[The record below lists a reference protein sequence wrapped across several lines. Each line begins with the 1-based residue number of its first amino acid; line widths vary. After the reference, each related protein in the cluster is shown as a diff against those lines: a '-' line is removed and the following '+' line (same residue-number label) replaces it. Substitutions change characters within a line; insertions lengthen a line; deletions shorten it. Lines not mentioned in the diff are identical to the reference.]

1 MISNETIN
9 TISEKLYTEFYR
21 FKRYDTP
28 TTIVLFD
35 STYEKLFYILEDNIR
50 RTDSYIQV
58 DTQHAVLVLSHTDK
72 LGAIGLIKKYIDMIV
87 EVDEKYYKI
96 GYTEVTDS
104 DITVKEIIN
113 RINRAINSDSKNPGN
128 GIIYV

>member
-35 STYEKLFYILEDNIR
+35 SSYEKLFYILEDNIR

-72 LGAIGLIKKYIDMIV
+72 LGAIGLIKKYIEMIDA
-87 EVDEKYYKI
+87 VDEKYYKI

-128 GIIYV
+128 GIIYI